1 MQNLIK
7 GVTLGFEYKMR
18 LVYAHFPISVNI
30 ENEGTKVE
38 IRNFLGEKRVRVVNL
53 LPGALALPVHQ
64 AWNKSGEC
72 HGKHSQ
78 LEPFVRFP
86 CCQYAISN
94 SC

>member
-1 MQNLIK
+1 MPSHSIDADGDLCVLRLLQNLIK

-53 LPGALALPVHQ
+53 LPGVQALPV
-64 AWNKSGEC
+64 
-72 HGKHSQ
+72 
-78 LEPFVRFP
+78 
-86 CCQYAISN
+86 
-94 SC
+94 